1 MYMYKQH
8 VQECIVNFKFIFW
21 RVGWVWVFFYL
32 QDSDTSNRA
41 TLNYTV
47 HACIQREVISVH

>member
-1 MYMYKQH
+1 MYKQH
-8 VQECIVNFKFIFW
+8 VQECIVNFKFFFW
-21 RVGWVWVFFYL
+21 RGGWMCVFFYL

>member
-1 MYMYKQH
+1 MYKN
-8 VQECIVNFKFIFW
+8 VSLILNFFFGG
-21 RVGWVWVFFYL
+21 VGGCGGFFYL

>member
-1 MYMYKQH
+1 MYKQH
-8 VQECIVNFKFIFW
+8 VQECIVNFKIFFW
-21 RVGWVWVFFYL
+21 RGGWMWGFFYL

>member
-8 VQECIVNFKFIFW
+8 VQECIVNFKLFFLE
-21 RVGWVWVFFYL
+21 GWVDVGFFYL

>member
-1 MYMYKQH
+1 MYKN
-8 VQECIVNFKFIFW
+8 VSLILNIFLE
-21 RVGWVWVFFYL
+21 GWVDVGFFYL

>member
-8 VQECIVNFKFIFW
+8 VQECIVNFKFFFW
-21 RVGWVWVFFYL
+21 RGGWMWVFFYL

>member
-1 MYMYKQH
+1 M
-8 VQECIVNFKFIFW
+8 
-21 RVGWVWVFFYL
+21 WVFFYL

-47 HACIQREVISVH
+47 HACIQREVISVHQLAQQLAGRKFFDT